1 LKMKIKYVQL
11 ESDAFLTDIDFVQF
25 TPAERGVYCSLI
37 LLLTSNDGKCEFD
50 PQALSRNCNCDSVEE
65 FEKIWQRISKKFQ
78 LRKEI
83 LRHKRVS
90 KELSR
95 AKKLLQAK
103 RRGGLSTARKRRHST
118 SIADSTAEAK
128 ERKRNEKVSKDLTN
142 TADHSA
148 ITSDSPRH
156 SQLNALRFIDALS
169 RLIPPRTRSDRTC
182 FRNVAD
188 WLAEGCAGGRFT
200 GEIFERVLDC
210 AKQARQ
216 GKNPAA
222 MFMATL
228 KDELGYEKKGKNKNK
243 NVSLYLCSRQAV
255 NEAEGV
261 ESHIFN

>member
-37 LLLTSNDGKCEFD
+37 LLLTSNDGKCDFD

-78 LRKEI
+78 FRKGI
-83 LRHKRVS
+83 LWHKRVT

-128 ERKRNEKVSKDLTN
+128 ETKGNVNVKVSKDITNTN
-142 TADHSA
+142 TADLSA
-148 ITSDSPRH
+148 ITSDSLRTGLATSRQH
-156 SQLNALRFIDALS
+156 RSLNFHDALS

-188 WLAEGCAGGRFT
+188 WLAEGCACGRFT

-210 AKQARQ
+210 ARQARQ

-228 KDELGYEKKGKNKNK
+228 KDELGYVKKGK
-243 NVSLYLCSRQAV
+243 R
-255 NEAEGV
+255 
-261 ESHIFN
+261 